1 MTFAARLPEPAMAG
15 PRPSLHDLTRDELT
29 ALVAAWDFS
38 PVHAARLWSHVYHS
52 GTARFADMPELP
64 ARLRA
69 RLETEI
75 SLARPR
81 IAAET
86 HSADGFTRKYL
97 LALGD
102 NRHIETVLMRFTG
115 RVTACI
121 SSQAGCAMGCVFCAT
136 GQMGFARQLTP
147 GEIVAQVMHIDRVL
161 RSPAA
166 SGAGPGPG
174 ESTEAANHR
183 YLANPRSPSPHERH
197 ERLRNVVL
205 MGMGE
210 PLHNYE
216 AVMRAVDILRDQH
229 GPAISVKRITLST
242 VGVIPGIVRL
252 ADEAHPPHLAVSLH
266 AATQAERAALVPVA
280 ARWPLDALLE
290 ACRYYVRKQQRRIF
304 FEWALI
310 AGRNDTPGQAHA
322 VGRLLHGL
330 SAQVNLIPLNPTIGY
345 DGAPSDRAAA
355 RRFQKIL
362 AEYGLPSTVR
372 QRRGLDIA
380 AGCGQLAT
388 AAQ

>member
-1 MTFAARLPEPAMAG
+1 MTG
-15 PRPSLHDLTRDELT
+15 PLSSFYDLTRDELT
-29 ALVAAWDFS
+29 TLVASWSLS
-38 PVHAARLWSHVYHS
+38 PVHAARLWGYVYH
-52 GTARFADMPELP
+52 GGAVRFADMPELP
-64 ARLRA
+64 ARFRA

-75 SLARPR
+75 LLALPR
-81 IAAET
+81 VAAET

-102 NRHIETVLMRFTG
+102 DRCIETVLMRFTG

-147 GEIVAQVMHIDRVL
+147 GEIVAQVIHL
-161 RSPAA
+161 RRSLDHLVAGVATSALASAA
-166 SGAGPGPG
+166 DPGPA
-174 ESTEAANHR
+174 STR
-183 YLANPRSPSPHERH
+183 PVTTNPA
-197 ERLRNVVL
+197 RLRNVVL

-216 AVMRAVDILRDQH
+216 AVMRAVDILRDQN
-229 GPAISVKRITLST
+229 GPAISARRITLST

-252 ADEAHPPHLAVSLH
+252 ADEARPIHLAVSLH

-310 AGRNDTPGQAHA
+310 AGRNDTPEQAHA

-330 SAQVNLIPLNPTIGY
+330 SAQVNLIPLNPTNGY
-345 DGAPSDRAAA
+345 NGAPSGRAAA
-355 RRFQKIL
+355 RHFQAIL

-388 AAQ
+388 VTVAR

>member
-1 MTFAARLPEPAMAG
+1 MAG
-15 PRPSLHDLTRDELT
+15 LLPSLHDLTRDELT
-29 ALVAAWDFS
+29 TLVASWDFS
-38 PVHAARLWSHVYHS
+38 PVHAARLWSYVYHS
-52 GTARFADMPELP
+52 GATRLADMPELP
-64 ARLRA
+64 ARFRA

-75 SLARPR
+75 SFAPPR

-102 NRHIETVLMRFTG
+102 DRRIETVLMRFTG

-136 GQMGFARQLTP
+136 GQMGFSRQLTS

-166 SGAGPGPG
+166 RSADAGPGL
-174 ESTEAANHR
+174 STEATSHR
-183 YLANPRSPSPHERH
+183 PLANPRSLSPHDRH

-229 GPAISVKRITLST
+229 GPAIAARRITLST

-252 ADEAHPPHLAVSLH
+252 ADEARPIHLAVSLH
-266 AATQAERAALVPVA
+266 AATQTERAALVPVA

-290 ACRYYVRKQQRRIF
+290 ACRYYVKKQQRRIF

-310 AGRNDTPGQAHA
+310 AGRNDTPGQARA
-322 VGRLLHGL
+322 VGRLLQGL

-355 RRFQKIL
+355 RRFQEIL
-362 AEYGLPSTVR
+362 TEYGLPSTVR

-388 AAQ
+388 AG